1 MGKWVFGILL
11 LIVYTVGIRAIIT
24 RRIYKKA
31 DEQYLQE
38 YKRTIRLQA
47 YYNTFAPWLDAK
59 IAGVNIAGYFEDT
72 DKIAVYGMGKIGRLL
87 CKELLVNGKN
97 VVCGIDQ
104 NISGIDWETQ
114 INVFSYN
121 EELPEI
127 DYIVISIAYL
137 ADDIV
142 PLLESRGSYKIITIE
157 EVLYAMRGGVK

>member
-1 MGKWVFGILL
+1 MKKWVFRILL
-11 LIVYTVGIRAIIT
+11 LFVYTVGIRTVIT
-24 RRIYKKA
+24 RRLYKKA

-38 YKRTIRLQA
+38 YKRTVRLQA

-59 IAGVNIAGYFEDT
+59 IAGVNIGGYFKDT

-87 CKELLVNGKN
+87 CKELSANGNN

-104 NISGIDWETQ
+104 NISGMDWDTR
-114 INVFSYN
+114 IKVYSCD
-121 EELPEI
+121 EELPDI

-142 PLLESRGSYKIITIE
+142 PLLEDRGSYKIVTID
-157 EVLYAMRGGVK
+157 EVLNAIRGGAK